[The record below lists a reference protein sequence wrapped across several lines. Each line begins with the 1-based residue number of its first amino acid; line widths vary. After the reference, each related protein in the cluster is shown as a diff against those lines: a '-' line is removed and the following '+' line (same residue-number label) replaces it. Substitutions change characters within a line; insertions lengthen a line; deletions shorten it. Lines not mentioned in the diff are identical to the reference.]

1 MNNIDHLHIIYKW
14 RITKPFI
21 KGKQLYNRC
30 CKRIGYGTM
39 ILNCLNGYKNS
50 KENDSFVL
58 TEEHKLFFH
67 IYEINF

>member
-1 MNNIDHLHIIYKW
+1 MISIKGS
-14 RITKPFI
+14 ITKPFVE
-21 KGKQLYNRC
+21 QLYNRC

-58 TEEHKLFFH
+58 PEEHKLFFN